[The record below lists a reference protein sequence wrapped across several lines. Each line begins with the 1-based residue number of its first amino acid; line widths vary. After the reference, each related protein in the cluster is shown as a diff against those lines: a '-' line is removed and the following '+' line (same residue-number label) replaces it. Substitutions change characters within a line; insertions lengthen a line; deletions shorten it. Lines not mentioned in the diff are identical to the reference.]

1 MSLEK
6 LHYHE
11 QIMSSIGLPDR
22 AVREDECKKL
32 TGLFR
37 LARWRLEQQGKFPL
51 PRKISDRTNMWLLSE
66 WVEWLYDDHEATSI
80 PKQFNP
86 NNQSYIQS

>member
-22 AVREDECKKL
+22 VVREDECKKL
-32 TGLFR
+32 IGLSR
-37 LARWRLEQQGKFPL
+37 LARWRLEQQGKFPI
-51 PRKISDRTNMWLLSE
+51 PRKISDRTNIWLLSE
-66 WVEWLYDDHEATSI
+66 LLEWLYKPHKTTSA
-80 PKQFNP
+80 PKQLNP
-86 NNQSYIQS
+86 NHKTNL